1 MTKTEVRALIEEIG
15 IIPSVR
21 LYSSEDALWAAEA
34 LAAGGIPIVEVPMT
48 VPGAVEVIHQL
59 VRRNPKMIVG
69 AGTLFDAA
77 LGHRCLDA
85 GASFL
90 TSTGFDPDIMTCAL
104 KRGMVVLPGALTPTE
119 VMTAFKAGADFV
131 KIFPCSQV
139 GGPSYIKTLKGPFPE
154 VPLIAAGGVN
164 QQTVGDFILAGARA
178 VGIGANLIQP
188 EAVHRREPGWI
199 RQLAQRYLNLVKQ
212 ARQPKSQ

>member
-1 MTKTEVRALIEEIG
+1 MIKTAVRALIEEIG

-48 VPGAVEVIHQL
+48 VPGGVEVIRQL
-59 VRRNPKMIVG
+59 VQRNPRMIVG
-69 AGTLFDAA
+69 AGTLFEVE

-90 TSTGFDPDIMTCAL
+90 TSTGFDPEVVSCAL
-104 KRGMVVLPGALTPTE
+104 QREMVVLPGALTPTE
-119 VMTAFKAGADFV
+119 IMTAFKAGADFV
-131 KIFPCSQV
+131 KVFPCSHV
-139 GGPSYIKTLKGPFPE
+139 GGPSYIRTLKAPFPE
-154 VPLIAAGGVN
+154 IPLIAAGGVN
-164 QQTVGDFILAGARA
+164 QQTIGDFILAGARA

-212 ARQPKSQ
+212 ARQPNNV